1 MESSKLIDATT
12 KLYLG
17 LKLLISINNLL
28 TPLSYS
34 KEIQSSLKYTLDI
47 FTYLLEILEST
58 GKKILSEDEIFKSFT
73 VNVAIVKDLSE
84 KYRNQIDKMKEVV
97 IDLNQPSSSDSK
109 DLIGE
114 VIATLTSVIESI
126 NFEKKS
132 YGDPSTL
139 ISHSQSLS
147 SMHEQISKEIKEK

>member
-1 MESSKLIDATT
+1 VESSKLIDATT